1 MSRATLAWSAAWALI
16 AALACVRLLRASS
29 QSEPSV
35 KNGYRWLAVAAV
47 CLAVGATVHQAFG
60 GLIGGAPPLRLADLI
75 SLGALPAVVIGLAT
89 LTSDVPGAVRAAPR
103 GGRLMREHWGVV
115 PAATTPGM
123 AADSCLLVGALFV
136 IFLATL
142 FGPDYLQAH
151 VGRAAFAL
159 ALIRPLADLTV
170 LGLVLR
176 FVVRSIRLTL
186 SAVLA
191 LVALAVGDALAVA
204 DRTAGHVAGPG
215 TQSALVVALLLLAA
229 APATTSALATLAR
242 RPGLVSF
249 VRSDNSWSS
258 PATIAALVA
267 TAAAALLVAGYA
279 VAGHPLWT
287 RPLAAA
293 GSAVVLLLVARL
305 AGLTRQASAVA
316 EAAQESDW
324 MFRALAATASDAVL
338 ICDLVGT
345 IEYASQ
351 AVTEFGYAPAELTGK
366 RLADI
371 VHPQDRPAGIRAA
384 ITGLRATAGTARF
397 AGRVRGADGSWRYVE
412 STISRYGVAG
422 EPARLLITS
431 RDVSDRVALRR
442 QLAQLTFHDGLTGL
456 PNRAYVEDRVKELT
470 RESGG
475 GAADR
480 PDGRDREEGP
490 QLLAGAILVD
500 FDGYTAVND
509 LVGHAG
515 GDLVLAQAARRLRA
529 AVPPSATVARW
540 GGDEFA
546 VLVSSDA
553 TAQEVV
559 DLAERLAGL
568 IAAEPFSAAAKDIAL
583 TVSVGA
589 AVATVGQTDQILSN
603 AEVALAKAQEAGVGR
618 VEIFVAAMHAEAQ
631 RRLELAEDLRRA
643 VAEHRLEV
651 EYQPI
656 VELATGLLRGVEAVV
671 RWSRNGEPV
680 PLPEFLAVAEESGL
694 IAGVGEWAL
703 RRACRQVAAW
713 RADGLPIGL
722 SVSCTAR
729 QACGPGFVGAV
740 IAALDEAELPPEQL
754 TIEVDERVLSEG
766 PPPAAADLAGLRGK
780 GIRLALDSFGTGH
793 ASLALLRRSAV
804 DVVKIDSSYVT
815 GLESDPTLALLT
827 KSIIGLALDLG
838 IEVIAEGVER
848 PEQRARLQ
856 EMGCALGQGPGLAG
870 PLSAS
875 ELESMPGG
883 RAEDLAGGM
892 AGDQAGDT
900 ACTTTC

>member
-1 MSRATLAWSAAWALI
+1 MSRAMLAWSAAWALI
-16 AALACVRLLRASS
+16 AALACVRLIRASS
-29 QSEPSV
+29 QSEPAV

-47 CLAVGATVHQAFG
+47 CLAVGAAVGQAFG
-60 GLIGGAPPLRLADLI
+60 GLIGGALPLRLADLI
-75 SLGALPAVVIGLAT
+75 SLGALPALVIGLAT
-89 LTSDVPGAVRAAPR
+89 LTSDVPRAERAAPR
-103 GGRLMREHWGVV
+103 GGRPLRERGAVP
-115 PAATTPGM
+115 PAAMPGM
-123 AADSCLLVGALFV
+123 VVDSCLLVGALFV
-136 IFLATL
+136 IFLATV
-142 FGPDYLQAH
+142 FGPDFVQAH

-159 ALIRPLADLTV
+159 ALIRPVADLIA
-170 LGLVLR
+170 LGLLLR

-186 SAVLA
+186 PAVLA
-191 LVALAVGDALAVA
+191 LVALAVGDSLAVA
-204 DRTAGHVAGPG
+204 DRTAGQVTGPG
-215 TQSALVVALLLLAA
+215 TQSALVVALMLLAA
-229 APATTSALATLAR
+229 APATTSALASVAK
-242 RPGLVSF
+242 RPSLVRF

-267 TAAAALLVAGYA
+267 TAAAALLVAG
-279 VAGHPLWT
+279 
-287 RPLAAA
+287 LAAA
-293 GSAVVLLLVARL
+293 GQQFWIRPLAVAGAAVVLLLVARL

-345 IEYASQ
+345 IEYASR
-351 AVTEFGYAPAELTGK
+351 AVAEFGYTPAQLTGK
-366 RLADI
+366 KLADI
-371 VHPQDRPAGIRAA
+371 VHPEDRPGGIRAA
-384 ITGLRATAGTARF
+384 ITGLRAAAGTAKF
-397 AGRVRGADGSWRYVE
+397 AGRIRGADGSWRYVE
-412 STISRYGVAG
+412 STFSRYGAAG

-442 QLAQLTFHDGLTGL
+442 QLTQLTFHDGLTGL
-456 PNRAYVEDRVKELT
+456 PNRAYVEERVKDLI
-470 RESGG
+470 RDPG

-480 PDGRDREEGP
+480 PLDRERDHDAR
-490 QLLAGAILVD
+490 LLAGAILVD

-546 VLVSSDA
+546 VLVGPDG

-568 IAAEPFSAAAKDIAL
+568 IAAEPFIVAAKEVAL

-589 AVATVGQTDQILSN
+589 AVAAAGHADQILSN

-618 VEIFVAAMHAEAQ
+618 VEIFAAAMQAEAH
-631 RRLELAEDLRRA
+631 RRVELAADLRRA
-643 VAEHRLEV
+643 LAEHRLEV

-656 VELATGLLRGVEAVV
+656 VELAAGHLRGVEAVV
-671 RWSRNGEPV
+671 RWSRDGEIV
-680 PLPEFLAVAEESGL
+680 PLAEYLAVAEESGL
-694 IAGVGEWAL
+694 IASVGEWAI
-703 RRACRQVAAW
+703 RQACRQVATW

-729 QACGPGFVGAV
+729 QACGPGFVRAV

-754 TIEVDERVLSEG
+754 TIEVTERVLSEG
-766 PPPAAADLAGLRGK
+766 PPLAAADLAGLRGK

-793 ASLALLRRSAV
+793 ASLALLRRAVV

-827 KSIIGLALDLG
+827 KSIISLALELG
-838 IEVIAEGVER
+838 IEVIAEGVEG
-848 PEQRARLQ
+848 PEQRARLEQ
-856 EMGCALGQGPGLAG
+856 MGCALGQGPGLAG
-870 PLSAS
+870 PLLPT
-875 ELESMPGG
+875 ELESMPAGPAPEQAD
-883 RAEDLAGGM
+883 RQAEA
-892 AGDQAGDT
+892 QAEDT
-900 ACTTTC
+900 ACSTAC

>member
-1 MSRATLAWSAAWALI
+1 VSRAMLAWSAAGALV
-16 AALACVRLLRASS
+16 AALACVRLLRASN
-29 QSEPSV
+29 QPEPSV

-47 CLAVGATVHQAFG
+47 CLAVGAIVHQAFG
-60 GLIGGAPPLRLADLI
+60 GLIGGALPLRLADLI
-75 SLGALPAVVIGLAT
+75 SLGALPAAVIGLAT
-89 LTSDVPGAVRAAPR
+89 LTSDLPGRVRAAPR
-103 GGRLMREHWGVV
+103 GGRLMREHGGMV
-115 PAATTPGM
+115 PAAATPGM
-123 AADSCLLVGALFV
+123 AVDSCLLVGALFV

-159 ALIRPLADLTV
+159 ALIRPFADLV
-170 LGLVLR
+170 ALGLVLR

-191 LVALAVGDALAVA
+191 LVALAVSDALAVA

-215 TQSALVVALLLLAA
+215 TQAALIVALLLLAA
-229 APATTSALATLAR
+229 APATTSALAKLAR
-242 RPGLVSF
+242 RPALVRF

-267 TAAAALLVAGYA
+267 TAVAALLVTGLAA
-279 VAGHPLWT
+279 VGHPLWI
-287 RPLAAA
+287 RPLALV
-293 GSAVVLLLVARL
+293 GSVVVLLLVARL

-324 MFRALAATASDAVL
+324 MFRALAATTSDAVL

-371 VHPQDRPAGIRAA
+371 VHPEDRSAGIRAA
-384 ITGLRATAGTARF
+384 ITGLRAAAGTARF
-397 AGRVRGADGSWRYVE
+397 AGRIRGADGSWRYVE
-412 STISRYGVAG
+412 STISRYGAAG

-431 RDVSDRVALRR
+431 RDVSDRVALSR
-442 QLAQLTFHDGLTGL
+442 QLTQLTFHDGLTGL
-456 PNRAYVEDRVKELT
+456 PNRAYVEDRVKDLT
-470 RESGG
+470 RESAG
-475 GAADR
+475 ADR
-480 PDGRDREEGP
+480 PGGQETDQDQDP

-500 FDGYTAVND
+500 FDGYTAVNG

-529 AVPPSATVARW
+529 AVAPSATVARW

-546 VLVSSDA
+546 VLVGSDA
-553 TAQEVV
+553 TAQEVI

-568 IAAEPFSAAAKDIAL
+568 IAAEPFSVAAKEIAL

-589 AVATVGQTDQILSN
+589 AVTAVGHADQILGN
-603 AEVALAKAQEAGVGR
+603 AGIALAKAQEAGVGR
-618 VEIFVAAMHAEAQ
+618 VEIFAAAMHAEAH

-643 VAEHRLEV
+643 AAEHRLEV
-651 EYQPI
+651 DYEPI
-656 VELATGLLRGVEAVV
+656 VELATGNLRGVEAVV
-671 RWSRNGEPV
+671 RWSRNGEIV
-680 PLPEFLAVAEESGL
+680 PLAEFLAVAEESGL

-703 RRACRQVAAW
+703 RQACRQVAAW
-713 RADGLPIGL
+713 RADGLEIGL

-729 QACGPGFVGAV
+729 QACGPGFVRTV

-754 TIEVDERVLSEG
+754 TIEVTERVLSDG

-793 ASLALLRRSAV
+793 TSLALLRRSAV
-804 DVVKIDSSYVT
+804 DVIKIDSSFVT
-815 GLESDPTLALLT
+815 GLGTDPTLALLT

-838 IEVIAEGVER
+838 IEVIAEGIER
-848 PEQRARLQ
+848 PEQRARLE

-870 PLSAS
+870 PLPAR
-875 ELESMPGG
+875 ELEPALAGLAENRAEN
-883 RAEDLAGGM
+883 RAEDH
-892 AGDQAGDT
+892 AGDT
-900 ACTTTC
+900 ACTTVC

>member
-1 MSRATLAWSAAWALI
+1 VSRAMLAWTAAWALI
-16 AALACVRLLRASS
+16 AALAFVRLLRASN
-29 QSEPSV
+29 QPEPSV
-35 KNGYRWLAVAAV
+35 KYGYRWLAVAAV
-47 CLAVGATVHQAFG
+47 CLTAGAAAQQAFG
-60 GLIGGAPPLRLADLI
+60 GLIGGALPLRLADLI
-75 SLGALPAVVIGLAT
+75 SLGALPALVIGLAT
-89 LTSDVPGAVRAAPR
+89 LTSDVPAAERGAPK
-103 GGRLMREHWGVV
+103 GGRVLREPVGAV

-123 AADSCLLVGALFV
+123 AVDSCLLVGALFV
-136 IFLATL
+136 IFLVTL
-142 FGPDYLQAH
+142 YGPDYLQGH

-159 ALIRPLADLTV
+159 ALIRPLADLV
-170 LGLVLR
+170 ALGLLLR
-176 FVVRSIRLTL
+176 FVVRSMRLTFL
-186 SAVLA
+186 PVLA
-191 LVALAVGDALAVA
+191 LIAITVGDSLAVA
-204 DRTAGHVAGPG
+204 DRTAGRVAGLG
-215 TQSALVVALLLLAA
+215 TQLALLVALALLAA
-229 APATTSALATLAR
+229 APAAVSALAALAAAPGLAR
-242 RPGLVSF
+242 IVRPASS
-249 VRSDNSWSS
+249 RSSS
-258 PATIAALVA
+258 ATIAALV
-267 TAAAALLVAGYA
+267 TTTAAALLVTGYA
-279 VAGHPLWT
+279 VVGHPLLT
-287 RPLAAA
+287 PPLAGA
-293 GSAVVLLLVARL
+293 GSLVVLLLVARL

-371 VHPQDRPAGIRAA
+371 VHPEDRPAGIRAA

-412 STISRYGVAG
+412 STISRYGAAG

-442 QLAQLTFHDGLTGL
+442 QLTQLRFHDGLTGL
-456 PNRAYVEDRVKELT
+456 PNRAYVEDRVKDLT
-470 RESGG
+470 RESS
-475 GAADR
+475 GAGDR
-480 PDGRDREEGP
+480 PGGRERDQDP
-490 QLLAGAILVD
+490 QPLAGAILVD

-546 VLVSSDA
+546 VLVGSDA
-553 TAQEVV
+553 SAQEVI

-568 IAAEPFSAAAKDIAL
+568 IAAEPFNVAAKEITL

-589 AVATVGQTDQILSN
+589 ALSTVGQADQILGN
-603 AEVALAKAQEAGVGR
+603 AEIALAKAQEAGVGR
-618 VEIFVAAMHAEAQ
+618 VEIFAAAMHAEAQ
-631 RRLELAEDLRRA
+631 RRVELAEDLRRA

-656 VELATGLLRGVEAVV
+656 VELGTGRLCGVEAVV
-671 RWSRNGEPV
+671 RWSRDGEIV
-680 PLPEFLAVAEESGL
+680 PLAEFLAVAEESGL

-703 RRACRQVAAW
+703 RQACRQVAAW
-713 RADGLPIGL
+713 RADGLQIGL

-729 QACGPGFVGAV
+729 QACAPGFVRSV
-740 IAALDEAELPPEQL
+740 IAALDEAELPPELL
-754 TIEVDERVLSEG
+754 TIEVTERVLSEG

-815 GLESDPTLALLT
+815 GLETDPTLALLT

-838 IEVIAEGVER
+838 IEVIAEGVEG
-848 PEQRARLQ
+848 PEQRARLE
-856 EMGCALGQGPGLAG
+856 EMGCTLGQGPGLAG
-870 PLSAS
+870 PLPAS
-875 ELESMPGG
+875 ELESMPAGQSEDQAED
-883 RAEDLAGGM
+883 RAED
-892 AGDQAGDT
+892 QAEGR
-900 ACTTTC
+900 ACTTAC

>member
-1 MSRATLAWSAAWALI
+1 MSRATLAWSAASALI
-16 AALACVRLLRASS
+16 AALACARLLRASNH
-29 QSEPSV
+29 SEPSV

-60 GLIGGAPPLRLADLI
+60 GLIGGALPLRLADLI
-75 SLGALPAVVIGLAT
+75 SLGALPAVVIGVAT
-89 LTSDVPGAVRAAPR
+89 LTSDLPGPQRGTPR
-103 GGRLMREHWGVV
+103 RGRLLREYGGVV

-123 AADSCLLVGALFV
+123 AVDSCLLVGALFV

-142 FGPDYLQAH
+142 YGPDYLHGQI
-151 VGRAAFAL
+151 GRAAFAL
-159 ALIRPLADLTV
+159 ALIRPLADLIA
-170 LGLVLR
+170 LGLLLP

-186 SAVLA
+186 PAVLT
-191 LVALAVGDALAVA
+191 LVALAVGDSLAVA
-204 DRTAGHVAGPG
+204 NRTAGQVAGAG
-215 TQSALVVALLLLAA
+215 TQVALVAALLLLAA
-229 APATTSALATLAR
+229 APATTSALAALAR
-242 RPGLVSF
+242 RPGLVRF

-267 TAAAALLVAGYA
+267 TAAAALLVTGYTL
-279 VAGHPLWT
+279 VGHPLWT

-293 GSAVVLLLVARL
+293 GSVVVLLLVARL

-351 AVTEFGYAPAELTGK
+351 AVAEFGYAPAELTGT

-371 VHPQDRPAGIRAA
+371 VHPEDRPAGIRAA
-384 ITGLRATAGTARF
+384 ITGLRAAAGTARF

-412 STISRYGVAG
+412 STISRYGAAG

-442 QLAQLTFHDGLTGL
+442 QLTQLTFHDGLTGL
-456 PNRAYVEDRVKELT
+456 PNRAYVEERVKDLT

-475 GAADR
+475 GADR
-480 PDGRDREEGP
+480 PGGQEGDQDP
-490 QLLAGAILVD
+490 QPPAGAILVD

-509 LVGHAG
+509 LVGHVG

-546 VLVSSDA
+546 VLVGSDA
-553 TAQEVV
+553 TAQEVI

-568 IAAEPFSAAAKDIAL
+568 IAAEPFSVAAKEIAL

-589 AVATVGQTDQILSN
+589 AVAMAGRADQILGH
-603 AEVALAKAQEAGVGR
+603 AEIALAKAQEAGVGR
-618 VEIFVAAMHAEAQ
+618 VEIFAAVMHAEAQ

-656 VELATGLLRGVEAVV
+656 VELATGRLRGVEAVV
-671 RWSRNGEPV
+671 RWSRDGEIV
-680 PLPEFLAVAEESGL
+680 PLAEFLSVAEESGL
-694 IAGVGEWAL
+694 IVSVGEWAL
-703 RRACRQVAAW
+703 RQACRQVAAW
-713 RADGLPIGL
+713 RAGGLPIGL

-729 QACGPGFVGAV
+729 QACGPGFVRGV

-754 TIEVDERVLSEG
+754 TIEVAERVLSEG

-815 GLESDPTLALLT
+815 GLEADLTLALLT

-838 IEVIAEGVER
+838 IEVIAEGIEGA
-848 PEQRARLQ
+848 EQRARLQ
-856 EMGCALGQGPGLAG
+856 EMGCALGQGPGLAATL
-870 PLSAS
+870 PAS
-875 ELESMPGG
+875 EFTPM
-883 RAEDLAGGM
+883 LASQAADQM
-892 AGDQAGDT
+892 AGEAADT
-900 ACTTTC
+900 ACTTAC